1 MKIAHSSQ
9 LEMSDIF
16 IGDCLYLDSRK
27 LKECL
32 NYLIANNI
40 KNVCINS
47 ECKFKAKNLSFLKT
61 FGKHITGIM
70 IETEIEDISEL
81 SNHTHL
87 EAIFINEK
95 VNQDLDLSVFNNLK
109 YCQVTFNDKIKNLD
123 NCYNLEHLTIYNYNQ
138 NDLSIIG
145 DLNKLRYLEISNSR
159 KLESLNGIEN
169 CSQLNRVELF
179 YLPKLTD
186 ISKIH
191 LLNNLKRFLV
201 INCKKIDN
209 SEIEKLIHLYFFA
222 FNGKIYSSPSE
233 WS

>member
-1 MKIAHSSQ
+1 MQIVYSSQ

-16 IGDCLYLDSRK
+16 IGDCLYLDSKK

-47 ECKFKAKNLSFLKT
+47 ECKSKAKNLSFLKT

-70 IETEIEDISEL
+70 IDTEIDDISEL

-95 VNQDLDLSVFNNLK
+95 VIQKLDLSIFSNLK
-109 YCQVTFNDKIKNLD
+109 YCQVTFNDMITNLD
-123 NCYNLEHLTIYNYNQ
+123 KCYNLEHLTIYNYSQ
-138 NDLSIIG
+138 NDLGIICN
-145 DLNKLRYLEISNSR
+145 LNKLRYLELSNSR
-159 KLESLNGIEN
+159 KFESLNGIEN

-209 SEIEKLIHLYFFA
+209 IEIEKLLHLPSFA
-222 FNGKIYSSPSE
+222 FNGKIYSP
-233 WS
+233 